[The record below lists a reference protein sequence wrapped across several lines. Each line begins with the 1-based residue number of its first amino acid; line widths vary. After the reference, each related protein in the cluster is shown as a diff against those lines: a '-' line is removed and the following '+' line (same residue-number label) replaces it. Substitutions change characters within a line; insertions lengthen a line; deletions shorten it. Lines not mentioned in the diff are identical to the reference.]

1 LISWLAGRAY
11 TEPMDNQPT
20 ANRLIDQTSPY
31 LLQHAH
37 NPVDWYPWG
46 AEALERARVE
56 DRPILISIGYAACHW
71 CHVMAHESFEDAE
84 TAALM
89 NERFVCVKVDREE
102 RPDLDGIYMDAVQ
115 AMTGHGGWPMT
126 VFLTPEGGP
135 FYAGTYYPKVDRPGM
150 PSFRRVLAAVADA
163 WAGRREDVRRQGAQV
178 VQVLAAQAAPPGTD
192 GDGQLGEETLRQA
205 FDGLRGAFDGRWGGF
220 GQAPKFPQPMTL
232 EFLLRCQ
239 LRGYQGAL
247 DMVRLTLDRMA
258 TGGIFDQLGGGFH
271 RYSTDGR
278 WLVPHFEKML
288 YDNALLVRLYTHAW
302 QVTGADRDRLVAG
315 RTADYLLRELRH
327 PDGGFFSSQDADSE
341 GVEGRFFVWAY
352 DELAGI
358 ATEPVARF
366 LGATPEGNWEG
377 TNVLWTPQPAQAVAE
392 AAGLSVE
399 DLERQVAA
407 ALPRLLETRAARVHP
422 ATDDKV
428 LAAWNGLAISAL
440 AEAGRSFGERRY
452 LDAAVAAAEFVLGAL
467 RDDRGRLLRSWRD
480 GRKGGPGYLDDH
492 ACMAEACLTLYETTF
507 DLRWLR
513 RARRLAEAMV
523 ELFADPDGDGFYQTG
538 KDAEQL
544 VVRPRELVDNAVP
557 AGSSVAAEVLQRLGR
572 LTGAQDWEQAGLGA
586 LRPVLGVLGR
596 APTGFG
602 HALGAA
608 DFALARV
615 REVAIVGRPG
625 VEDTDALLAKVWG
638 TYQPNRVVAA
648 AAPDDRAA
656 QREVPLLADRP
667 MLEGRATAYVCEH
680 FVCQRPVTEPAE
692 LAAQLG

>member
-1 LISWLAGRAY
+1 M
-11 TEPMDNQPT
+11 TNQPSP
-20 ANRLIDQTSPY
+20 NRLIDETSPY

-46 AEALERARVE
+46 PEALERARAE
-56 DRPILISIGYAACHW
+56 DKPILLSIGYAACHW

-84 TAALM
+84 TAAQM
-89 NERFVCVKVDREE
+89 NRDFVNVKVDREE

-126 VFLTPEGGP
+126 VFLTPEGSP

-150 PSFRRVLAAVADA
+150 PGFRRVLAAVTDA
-163 WAGRREDVRRQGAQV
+163 WDRRRDDARRQGDQV
-178 VQVLAAQAAPPGTD
+178 VQALAAQSGALGGT

-205 FDGLRGAFDGRWGGF
+205 FEGLRGAFDATWGGF

-232 EFLLRCQ
+232 EFLLRCD
-239 LRGYQGAL
+239 LRGFEGAL

-258 TGGIFDQLGGGFH
+258 SGGIFDQLGGGFH

-302 QVTGADRDRLVAG
+302 QRTGDDRYRRVAG

-327 PDGGFFSSQDADSE
+327 ADGGFFSSQDADSE
-341 GVEGRFFVWAY
+341 GVEGRFFVWSF

-358 ATEPVARF
+358 AGPRVARH

-377 TNVLWTPQPAQAVAE
+377 TNVLWIPRPDDPELEAE
-392 AAGLSVE
+392 
-399 DLERQVAA
+399 VAA
-407 ALPRLLETRAARVHP
+407 ALPRLFEAREARAHP

-428 LAAWNGLAISAL
+428 LAAWNGLAITAL
-440 AEAGRSFGERRY
+440 AEAGRAFGEPRY
-452 LDAAVAAAEFVLGAL
+452 TDAALAAGRFVLESL
-467 RDDRGRLLRSWRD
+467 TDDRGRLLRSWRE
-480 GRKGGPGYLDDH
+480 GRRGGPGYLDDY
-492 ACMAEACLTLYETTF
+492 ACMADACLTLYERTF

-513 RARRLAEAMV
+513 ETRRLAEAMV
-523 ELFADPDGDGFYQTG
+523 ELFADPGGDGFYQTG
-538 KDAEQL
+538 RDAEQL
-544 VVRPRELVDNAVP
+544 VIRPRELFDNAVP
-557 AGSSVAAEVLQRLGR
+557 AGSSMAADVLQRLGR
-572 LTGAQDWEQAGLGA
+572 LTGAPDTEQAGLAA

-615 REVAIVGRPG
+615 REVAIVGDPG
-625 VEDTDALLAKVWG
+625 ADDTEALLARVWR
-638 TYQPNRVVAA
+638 TYQPNRVLAA
-648 AAPDDRAA
+648 AAPDDAAA
-656 QREVPLLADRP
+656 QGEVPLLADRP
-667 MLEGRATAYVCEH
+667 ALQGRATAYVCEH
-680 FVCQRPVTEPAE
+680 FVCQLPVTEPDE
-692 LAAQLG
+692 LAAQLA

>member
-1 LISWLAGRAY
+1 
-11 TEPMDNQPT
+11 MDNQP
-20 ANRLIDQTSPY
+20 APNRLIGETSPY
-31 LLQHAH
+31 LLQHAY

-46 AEALERARVE
+46 TEALERAR
-56 DRPILISIGYAACHW
+56 DQDKPILLSIGYAACHW
-71 CHVMAHESFEDAE
+71 CHVMAHESFEDAD

-89 NERFVCVKVDREE
+89 NQHFVCVKVDREE

-126 VFLTPEGGP
+126 VFLTPDGGP
-135 FYAGTYYPKVDRPGM
+135 FYAGTYYPKVDRPGL
-150 PSFRRVLAAVADA
+150 PSFGKVLAAVADA
-163 WAGRREDVRRQGAQV
+163 WASRREEARRQGAQV
-178 VQVLAAQAAPPGTD
+178 VQLIAAQAAPPGGEA
-192 GDGQLGEETLRQA
+192 GDGQPREETLRQA
-205 FDGLRGAFDGRWGGF
+205 FDGLRGAFDSTWGGF
-220 GQAPKFPQPMTL
+220 GRAPKFPQPMTL
-232 EFLLRCQ
+232 EFLLRCH
-239 LRGYQGAL
+239 LRGFDGAL
-247 DMVRLTLDRMA
+247 DMARLTLDRMA
-258 TGGIFDQLGGGFH
+258 AGGIFDQLGGGFH
-271 RYSTDGR
+271 RYSTDER

-288 YDNALLVRLYTHAW
+288 YDNALLVRLYTHTW
-302 QVTGADRDRLVAG
+302 QLTGTDRYRRTAS

-327 PDGGFFSSQDADSE
+327 ADGGFFSSQDADSE
-341 GVEGRFFVWAY
+341 GVEGRFFVWSY

-358 ATEPVARF
+358 AGEPVARW
-366 LGATPEGNWEG
+366 LGATPDGNWEG
-377 TNVLWTPQPAQAVAE
+377 TNVLWTPRPAQAVAQE
-392 AAGLSVE
+392 AGSS
-399 DLERQVAA
+399 LEELQHRVAA
-407 ALPRLLETRAARVHP
+407 ALPLLLEAREARVHP

-440 AEAGRSFGERRY
+440 AEAGRAFGERRY
-452 LDAAVAAAEFVLGAL
+452 LDAAAAAADFVLGAL
-467 RDDRGRLLRSWRD
+467 RDDRGRLLRSWRE

-513 RARRLAEAMV
+513 EARRLAEAMV
-523 ELFADPDGDGFYQTG
+523 ELFADPGGDGFYQTG
-538 KDAEQL
+538 RDAEQL
-544 VVRPRELVDNAVP
+544 VVRPRELFDNAVP

-572 LTGAQDWEQAGLGA
+572 LTGAQDWERAGLDA
-586 LRPVLGVLGR
+586 LRPVLGVLGK

-625 VEDTDALLAKVWG
+625 AEDTDALLAQVWA

-648 AAPDDRAA
+648 AAPDDQAA

-667 MLEGRATAYVCEH
+667 ALGGRATAYVCEH

-692 LAAQLG
+692 LATQLA